1 MGQLIYGIAP
11 AIEIDDRALR
21 HAEAVIISKLRR
33 NESFSFHWDDEPD
46 VGEDAAIE
54 RPGRHGCIWVSKS
67 SSLYFSYDSDSTEPL
82 NRAWIDLLLRA
93 ALSPTGLR
101 VLPEPAPGD

>member
-11 AIEIDDRALR
+11 AIMIDDRALR

-33 NESFSFHWDDEPD
+33 NESFSFHWDGEPH
-46 VGEDAAIE
+46 VGEDVAIE
-54 RPGRHGCIWVSKS
+54 NRGKHGSIWVSKS
-67 SSLYFSYDSDSTEPL
+67 SSLYFSYDEYSNEPL

-93 ALSPTGLR
+93 AATPAGLR
-101 VLPEPAPGD
+101 VLPEPGTEG